1 MASTRI
7 FTTASL
13 SWLKDKKQRKDDS
26 MQFDS
31 TEVAKFF
38 NGNQGQEIA
47 ANIMELAQSL
57 LEIENIYQSATKEIS
72 TKLEILDDEFQ
83 TRNKRNPIH
92 QIQRRVKSPESIL
105 DKLARKGL
113 ELSTESA
120 QKNLNDIAGIRVI
133 CSYICDIYTVVN
145 LLQRQNDIEIIKI
158 TDYIK
163 NPKPNGYRSLHLV
176 VRVPVFFSDRMEKVK
191 VEIQIRTIAMDFWA
205 SLEHQLHYKAEGNI
219 PDAIAVEL
227 KECADIIAST
237 DVRMQS
243 IHNEVEN
250 FLL

>member
-1 MASTRI
+1 
-7 FTTASL
+7 
-13 SWLKDKKQRKDDS
+13 
-26 MQFDS
+26 MQIEN
-31 TEVAKFF
+31 TEVARFL
-38 NGNQGQEIA
+38 NGNAGQKMA
-47 ANIMELAQSL
+47 ADIMELAQSL
-57 LEIENIYQSATKEIS
+57 LEMENIYQSATKEIS

-105 DKLARKGL
+105 EKMARRGL

-120 QKNLNDIAGIRVI
+120 RENLNDIAGIRVI
-133 CSYICDIYTVVN
+133 CSYICDIYTVQA
-145 LLQRQNDIEIIKI
+145 LLEKQSDLEIIRV

-163 NPKPNGYRSLHLV
+163 SPKPNGYRSLHLV

-205 SLEHQLHYKAEGNI
+205 SLEHQLHYKVDGNI
-219 PDAIAVEL
+219 PDFIAQEL

-237 DVRMQS
+237 DHRMQS
-243 IHNEVEN
+243 IHNEVER
-250 FLL
+250 LIHS